1 MTIMIK
7 LDSRVVTYRFE
18 FRPYQRRFVRRHG
31 VAYRQTSLTTNHGNW
46 DIREGIIL
54 RLTDESGK
62 IGWGEIAPISWFGS
76 ETLEQALD
84 FCRQLP
90 GEITGEII
98 FSIPNE
104 LPACQF
110 GFESAWEWASGE
122 WACRE
127 RSRTGVGSGRDE
139 GDERDEEDNFITPNS
154 CTDAINRVCTPNSL
168 FYSALLPA
176 GEAALNQW
184 ETLWQQGYHT
194 FKWKI
199 GVYAIADELEIFE
212 SLIDTLPDFTKLRLD
227 ANGGLSF
234 EEANLW
240 LRTCDNFKANRELPV
255 EIEFIEQPLPVEQF
269 QQMLELSLSYEIAIA
284 LDESVATLGQLAACH
299 QQGWQGIFVIKP
311 GIVGSPSRLRKFCQQ
326 HQIDTVF
333 SSVFETAIGRL
344 AALQLAVELSRNNRA
359 VGFGTDHFFEQKET
373 WLQSLW
379 NDL

>member
-1 MTIMIK
+1 MTNG
-7 LDSRVVTYRFE
+7 YRFE
-18 FRPYQRRFVRRHG
+18 FRPYQRRFVR
-31 VAYRQTSLTTNHGNW
+31 TLTTNHGTW

-54 RLTDESGK
+54 RLTDESGRV
-62 IGWGEIAPISWFGS
+62 GWGEIAPISWFGS

-90 GEITGEII
+90 REITDGII
-98 FSIPNE
+98 FSIPDE

-110 GFESAWEWASGE
+110 GFESA
-122 WACRE
+122 C
-127 RSRTGVGSGRDE
+127 GSE
-139 GDERDEEDNFITPNS
+139 FFSMPNAPCPMPHAQS
-154 CTDAINRVCTPNSL
+154 
-168 FYSALLPA
+168 FSALLPA

-212 SLIDTLPDFTKLRLD
+212 SLIHTLADFSKLRLD
-227 ANGGLSF
+227 ANGGLTY

-240 LRTCDNFKANRELPV
+240 LRTCDNFKANAELAV

-269 QQMLELSLSYEIAIA
+269 QQMLELSLSYQTAIA
-284 LDESVATLGQLAACH
+284 LDESVATLKQLAACH
-299 QQGWQGIFVIKP
+299 QQGWRGIFVIKP
-311 GIVGSPSRLRKFCQQ
+311 GIIGSPSRLRKFCHY

-344 AALQLAVELSRNNRA
+344 AALQLAAELSQNNRA
-359 VGFGTDHFFEQKET
+359 VGFGIDHFFEQEQT

>member
-1 MTIMIK
+1 MTNG
-7 LDSRVVTYRFE
+7 YRFE
-18 FRPYQRRFVRRHG
+18 FRPYQRRFVR
-31 VAYRQTSLTTNHGNW
+31 TLTTNHGTW

-54 RLTDESGK
+54 RLTDESGRV
-62 IGWGEIAPISWFGS
+62 GWGEIAPISWFGS

-90 GEITGEII
+90 REITDGII
-98 FSIPNE
+98 FSIPDE

-110 GFESAWEWASGE
+110 GFESA
-122 WACRE
+122 C
-127 RSRTGVGSGRDE
+127 GSE
-139 GDERDEEDNFITPNS
+139 FFSMPNAPCPMPHAQS
-154 CTDAINRVCTPNSL
+154 
-168 FYSALLPA
+168 FSALLPA

-212 SLIDTLPDFTKLRLD
+212 SLIHTLADFSKLRLD
-227 ANGGLSF
+227 ANGGLTY

-240 LRTCDNFKANRELPV
+240 LRTCDNFKTNAELAV

-269 QQMLELSLSYEIAIA
+269 QQMLELSLSYQTAIA
-284 LDESVATLGQLAACH
+284 LDESVATLKQLAACH
-299 QQGWQGIFVIKP
+299 QQGWRGIFVIKP
-311 GIVGSPSRLRKFCQQ
+311 GIIGSPSRLRKFCHY

-344 AALQLAVELSRNNRA
+344 AALQLAAELSQNNRA
-359 VGFGTDHFFEQKET
+359 VGFGIDHFFEQEQT